1 MPEGGAEAKMGMGA
15 VGRWMTPARWQM
27 VPLWGCVALLCAVV
41 LGVHAHKYPDFS
53 GFFAGVDQ
61 RWYLESARAY
71 YANDFAPA
79 HHHYLPLYALIAS
92 PFVFWTPWQPFMWPD
107 LLFLVLSLWF
117 FVKIGKRL
125 APGWPPGVV
134 AACFVIA
141 VMSGRTALAVWVVPW
156 STTGSA
162 MFAFA
167 AVLAT
172 LKFAERPSGN
182 LAWWAATTAVFMAG
196 FRPSDAAVMIAC
208 CAPYAVWGLCR
219 SGAGWRVWGRSAAGA
234 LTGALFSGWLVFSA
248 YSRVH
253 GHSASEYV
261 TAAASI
267 GFEWRLLAMRW
278 VMIVLGARPLLPE
291 GVGMAVAWPWIAPG
305 CAGLVLAVMMAR
317 RRGGAGVLVATVV
330 VVHWCLYL
338 CYRDLQP
345 YGLWRFYN
353 VHYFKWTFPF
363 LVLWAAQVAAALYR
377 RETRVPAMV
386 ACGLA
391 AMLFVWRPVL
401 RDPVRSAVVMRDSG
415 LVLPPGAL
423 RLDRAVALPVQGSW
437 AHLYFDPSTV
447 DADGRAFVNTADFKV
462 LPVGADSLLTPLRE
476 LPRGESVFH
485 PLPGARVDLTQ
496 PLVVWRQGLEFGLPV
511 VGR

>member
-1 MPEGGAEAKMGMGA
+1 
-15 VGRWMTPARWQM
+15 
-27 VPLWGCVALLCAVV
+27 
-41 LGVHAHKYPDFS
+41 
-53 GFFAGVDQ
+53 
-61 RWYLESARAY
+61 
-71 YANDFAPA
+71 
-79 HHHYLPLYALIAS
+79 
-92 PFVFWTPWQPFMWPD
+92 
-107 LLFLVLSLWF
+107 
-117 FVKIGKRL
+117 
-125 APGWPPGVV
+125 
-134 AACFVIA
+134 
-141 VMSGRTALAVWVVPW
+141 
-156 STTGSA
+156 
-162 MFAFA
+162 
-167 AVLAT
+167 
-172 LKFAERPSGN
+172 
-182 LAWWAATTAVFMAG
+182 
-196 FRPSDAAVMIAC
+196 
-208 CAPYAVWGLCR
+208 
-219 SGAGWRVWGRSAAGA
+219 
-234 LTGALFSGWLVFSA
+234 
-248 YSRVH
+248 
-253 GHSASEYV
+253 
-261 TAAASI
+261 
-267 GFEWRLLAMRW
+267 
-278 VMIVLGARPLLPE
+278 
-291 GVGMAVAWPWIAPG
+291 
-305 CAGLVLAVMMAR
+305 LVLAVMMAR